1 MAPPGS
7 IVNISGLT
15 PVDDPAYRYKMPSV
29 FGKIEGRGNGIKT
42 VIPNITDVGL
52 SLHRSPAEVNKFF
65 GCELGAQ
72 SSYSPDTD
80 RAVVNGAHTD
90 AVLQQLMHKYIEL
103 FVLCPNCR
111 LPETQYKIKSEC
123 IWHKCAACGAKEM
136 VDMQHKLCT
145 FILAQDKKSKQEAK
159 KSEKKEKKE
168 RKENGNEAAEEKRDK
183 KKDKDSDQ
191 KDKKKKDKD
200 KKEKKEKKLK
210 KHDSSNS
217 KDLNG
222 LLDDTEELSLDD
234 NAGLDDAGVMD
245 SAVVATTKFLNDNP
259 GVSVKDIVEYV
270 VNQQMASALLSKDKI
285 HIYIRAVL
293 KPEDIT
299 SDFFKKG
306 TMKKHVPVIRAI
318 TNNSPIM
325 ERHLIGALEGLCLNM
340 DNTKAF
346 AVFIKQLYEQDA
358 LEEDTILEWAAEGR
372 SEYTL
377 ETVDEES
384 RAALRAEAEPVVAW
398 LQEEDDDDS
407 DGQ

>member
-159 KSEKKEKKE
+159 KSEKKDKKE

-200 KKEKKEKKLK
+200 KKEKKEKKVK

-234 NAGLDDAGVMD
+234 NAGLDDAGVMGELMKYLIPNQ
-245 SAVVATTKFLNDNP
+245 VFRL
-259 GVSVKDIVEYV
+259 SVPCT
-270 VNQQMASALLSKDKI
+270 
-285 HIYIRAVL
+285 L
-293 KPEDIT
+293 KSI
-299 SDFFKKG
+299 FF
-306 TMKKHVPVIRAI
+306 T
-318 TNNSPIM
+318 
-325 ERHLIGALEGLCLNM
+325 
-340 DNTKAF
+340 AF
-346 AVFIKQLYEQDA
+346 A
-358 LEEDTILEWAAEGR
+358 
-372 SEYTL
+372 EYITFRFSCGSY
-377 ETVDEES
+377 DQIS
-384 RAALRAEAEPVVAW
+384 
-398 LQEEDDDDS
+398 
-407 DGQ
+407 